1 MTNKREH
8 GGAGAVQTG
17 DSIAGDGSVPQMR
30 WAVDLIDG
38 SLELLAQAMT
48 QAISENIQEYRVL
61 DDPSDRAEMMSSCIE
76 HLRVFEL
83 HVRSGRRPD
92 STDFAFVGALAARR
106 AQEGIPLHSYLATYR
121 VAQLAAWRQLRVL
134 AGDRGISSAKLLDLS
149 TYWLEY
155 IDVATGEAAQA
166 FLTEQERLV
175 RASGRERRD
184 VLDLLL
190 SGGMT
195 AEEAED
201 RALSVGLA
209 SGVSRFAVVVVRSSA
224 KTPQNGGGAGHV
236 SDGLVREFLE
246 LESLKPFVVD
256 RFDEIVAIVPL
267 SRAAARDLAGPV
279 ERVLTSVNRTTA
291 QALRAGIGLEFAS
304 LTETRLGY
312 LEATRAI
319 ELMPEHAVS
328 LALSDVPLMD
338 YLPAFGDKTAH
349 RLVPVHLAKAIAD
362 DRRQGGVLIETLMQY
377 EVACLSVSE
386 TAAALHVHPNTVYYR
401 LARLSELTGVDV
413 RHFTQLVQ
421 LLLAV
426 KLLPFEPVEAVTP
439 AVEPKGRP
447 QQDGKVHRVRGPQNA
462 LAEPRSAP
470 SKGSRRGARPGV

>member
-1 MTNKREH
+1 MTNKSGCDAISTMRTENGI
-8 GGAGAVQTG
+8 GG
-17 DSIAGDGSVPQMR
+17 DKHVPQMG
-30 WAVDLIDG
+30 WAVSLIEG
-38 SLELLAQAMT
+38 SLEVLAEAMT
-48 QAISENIQEYRVL
+48 QAISENIQEYRAL
-61 DDPSDRAEMMSSCIE
+61 DDPTDHAEMLSSCIE

-83 HVRSGRRPD
+83 HVRTGQRPD

-121 VAQLAAWRQLRVL
+121 VAQLAAWRHLRLL
-134 AGDRGISSAKLLDLS
+134 AGERGISNSKVLDLS

-190 SGGMT
+190 SGSMT
-195 AEEAED
+195 AEEAEV
-201 RALSVGLA
+201 RALSVGLT
-209 SGVSRFAVVVVRSSA
+209 SGMLRFAVVVVRASA
-224 KTPQNGGGAGHV
+224 NTPQNGGSAGHV
-236 SDGLVREFLE
+236 SDGLAREFFE

-267 SRAAARDLAGPV
+267 SRKSARELAEPV
-279 ERVLTSVNRTTA
+279 ERVLKLLNRTTA
-291 QALRAGIGLEFAS
+291 QTLMAGIGLEFAS
-304 LTETRLGY
+304 LTEARLGY

-319 ELMPEHAVS
+319 ELMKENAVS
-328 LALSDVPLMD
+328 LALADVPLMD
-338 YLPAFGDKTAH
+338 YLPAFGDQTAH

-377 EVACLSVSE
+377 EAACLSVTE
-386 TAAALHVHPNTVYYR
+386 TAAAMYVHPNTVYYR

-413 RHFTQLVQ
+413 RRFTQLVQ

-426 KLLPFEPVEAVTP
+426 KLVPFEPTEAV
-439 AVEPKGRP
+439 AVAVGPKGRS
-447 QQDGKVHRVRGPQNA
+447 QQNGRARASVR
-462 LAEPRSAP
+462 RST
-470 SKGSRRGARPGV
+470 R

>member
-1 MTNKREH
+1 MANKR
-8 GGAGAVQTG
+8 GSDVAGTLQTG
-17 DSIAGDGSVPQMR
+17 NSIGGDGHVPEMR
-30 WAVDLIDG
+30 WAVNLIEG
-38 SLELLAQAMT
+38 SLELLAEAMT
-48 QAISENIQEYRVL
+48 QAISESIEEYRVL
-61 DDPSDRAEMMSSCIE
+61 DDPRDRAEMLSSCIE

-92 STDFAFVGALAARR
+92 SNDFAFVGALAARR

-121 VAQLAAWRQLRVL
+121 VAQLAAWRHLRLL
-134 AGDRGISSAKLLDLS
+134 AGDRGISSSKLLDLS

-209 SGVSRFAVVVVRSSA
+209 SGVSRFAVVVVRA
-224 KTPQNGGGAGHV
+224 LAETPQNDGAAGHV
-236 SDGLVREFLE
+236 SDGLAREFFV

-267 SRAAARDLAGPV
+267 SRASASDLAEPV
-279 ERVLTSVNRTTA
+279 ERVLTSLNRTTA

-304 LTETRLGY
+304 LIDTRLGY

-319 ELMPEHAVS
+319 DLLPEHAVS

-338 YLPAFGDKTAH
+338 YLPSFGDKTAH
-349 RLVPVHLAKAIAD
+349 RLVPVRLAKAIAD
-362 DRRQGGVLIETLMQY
+362 DRRQGGLLIETLMQY
-377 EVACLSVSE
+377 EAACLSVSE

-413 RHFTQLVQ
+413 RNFTQLVQ

-426 KLLPFEPVEAVTP
+426 KLLPLEPTEALAATD
-439 AVEPKGRP
+439 EPKGRP
-447 QQDGKVHRVRGPQNA
+447 RQNGRVRRVRGPLNA
-462 LAEPRSAP
+462 KTET
-470 SKGSRRGARPGV
+470 